1 MSIPEDSTPSSAVAA
16 PTTWLQRL
24 GLNRSILAVLVAIC
38 GLGLAEEVWRNFLAI
53 YLNLKID
60 DLSRAVGYMGVFSCV
75 LNLFEGCAY
84 IAGGMLSHRLGP
96 RIALVLSA
104 APMACGFALM
114 LFASEP
120 WMVVLGAILMTNW
133 EPISVPATYEI
144 MGSEV
149 PKERRTVAF
158 AVQSIQKR
166 LPKVIGPLLGTAVFA
181 AIGYWMN
188 LTIAFALVGISVILL
203 ASLSKS
209 MKPKSLT
216 AEVPVRDVIKN
227 MPKDVKLLLTA
238 EIFIR
243 WSDWFVRDFA
253 ALYVVY
259 SLGVDK
265 AKWGFFPAITSFVA
279 LITYIPIGKLVD
291 RSSSPRPYIGLTFF
305 LFALFPFCLVL
316 LPKTGLPLTAA
327 VAIAFAI
334 NGLREIGEP
343 ARKAYITAAFPK
355 EVRARAVGLY
365 WGLRSFAFCPAPLVA
380 WWLWEKVG
388 PDNTFLIGGCF
399 GLLGT
404 VWYAAQSTWLS
415 QARTKTG

>member
-1 MSIPEDSTPSSAVAA
+1 MNSEDSSAAA
-16 PTTWLQRL
+16 TSWLQRL
-24 GLNRSILAVLVAIC
+24 GLNRSVLAVLMAIC

-60 DLSRAVGYMGVFSCV
+60 DLGRVVGYMGVFAFV

-96 RIALVLSA
+96 RVALVLSA
-104 APMACGFALM
+104 VPMACGFGLM
-114 LFASEP
+114 LFTSQP
-120 WMVVLGAILMTNW
+120 WMVVLGAVLMTNW
-133 EPISVPATYEI
+133 EPASVPATYEI

-149 PKERRTVAF
+149 PKDRRTVAF

-181 AIGYWMN
+181 AIGFWLN
-188 LTIAFALVGISVILL
+188 LTIAFALVGMSVMLL
-203 ASLSKS
+203 ASLSKN
-209 MKPKSLT
+209 MKPKPP
-216 AEVPVRDVIKN
+216 AVEVSVRDVLGN
-227 MPKDVKLLLTA
+227 MPKEVKLLLTA
-238 EIFIR
+238 EVFIR

-259 SLGVDK
+259 KLGVDK
-265 AKWGFFPAITSFVA
+265 ASWGIFPAITSFVA
-279 LITYIPIGKLVD
+279 LITYIPMGKLVD
-291 RSSSPRPYIGLTFF
+291 RSSSPKPYIGLTFF

-316 LPKTGLPLTAA
+316 LPKTGLPVSAA
-327 VAIAFAI
+327 VALAFAL

-355 EVRARAVGLY
+355 EVRARSVGLY

-380 WWLWEKVG
+380 WWLWETVG
-388 PDNTFLIGGCF
+388 PDNTFLIGGGF
-399 GLLGT
+399 GVLGT
-404 VWYAAQSTWLS
+404 VWYGLQSAWLR
-415 QARTKTG
+415 QAKVAELKS